1 MAFQRVKKIFHS
13 RQNKI
18 NRPIF
23 SDEKAYSQSERHTGV
38 SSSNIAHGH
47 PVDTLMQENRYAE
60 QILRDMKKIVR
71 RISQQP
77 FQSDWNQLLYL
88 AKELKD
94 IELHYRRIETV
105 LFPLLEHSNISRLDR
120 EFSERYEEVKRL
132 LRNFSQSVKSQ
143 NFDTMNKLFYELS
156 ESIRQVITDEDQ
168 ILYPTALSFLSPDE
182 WKTVRSKSASVGYA
196 WTQKDEKDE
205 KDEKTA
211 AELPFLDGFHLG
223 GGFLT
228 LDMIDLLLD
237 SVLAE
242 VTVFN
247 KDGVVVYF
255 NRPNRR
261 RYPRKQDLIG
271 KPLKEAFSGKNYT
284 NIKKILSLLKSKK
297 VPFVE
302 FWFPEGDMQIYTRY
316 VPLFDNNGN
325 YNGAAELIIDVS
337 QYRRMTGSYS
347 SLQ

>member
-120 EFSERYEEVKRL
+120 EFSERYEEVKRF

-182 WKTVRSKSASVGYA
+182 WKTVRSKSASIGYA
-196 WTQKDEKDE
+196 WTQKDE

>member
-196 WTQKDEKDE
+196 WTQKDEK
-205 KDEKTA
+205 TA